1 MDDLRRRFATLDLV
15 PVPDVWTDVERRL
28 EALAVAVPTG
38 RLDVVT
44 PEQRRPI
51 RAGSARSGDRL
62 DGRRRGA
69 LLAAAALLAALLIG
83 AIAIGSGLVRLT
95 SVVPPS
101 PLPSSTTAPAVTATE
116 PVPSASPVPSPSPT
130 GPLGGRLIIAHDWV
144 GQYDHGPY
152 DVYAVDAGTGTR
164 TLLGTL
170 PGGSSGSG
178 YAFHRTAD
186 RRHVLIIDNSGNVN
200 GLIASLESPTEASRT
215 LGFIASRDV
224 AWIAGDRGNGNVNGD
239 YAEGYALSPH
249 GDRIAAIQVDEF
261 DRPKRLIVLDVG
273 GSGVQEIAL
282 PSGVKSAFV
291 RSWSPDESAILV
303 SGCRPCNKAQSPS
316 EHQTAEHS
324 HLYIV
329 PLDGSPW
336 RELLDADNEYLDATW
351 SPDGSTLAVTHG
363 ACVAGTHMPRCPPGY
378 STLSLLNLQDE
389 TERPITAPTESAE
402 WAAWSPDGRRIA
414 FIGGKAG
421 EILKDGGVFVV
432 DADGTGPIKL
442 ADTNSSTP
450 TVWSPDGQWLLYQKT
465 WTEWWV
471 VSVIG
476 GQPRLFGAYGGVTW

>member
-15 PVPDVWTDVERRL
+15 PVPDVWVDVQRRL
-28 EALAVAVPTG
+28 EALATVVPTG

-44 PEQRRPI
+44 PEQRGPI

-62 DGRRRGA
+62 DDRRRGA

-116 PVPSASPVPSPSPT
+116 PVPSASLVPSPSPT

-170 PGGSSGSG
+170 PGGRSASGF
-178 YAFHRTAD
+178 AFQRDTD
-186 RRHVLIIDNSGNVN
+186 GTRVLIVN
-200 GLIASLESPTEASRT
+200 GTISSLESATEASRT
-215 LGFIASRDV
+215 IRFIASRDV
-224 AWIAGDRGNGNVNGD
+224 AWITGDRGKGNVNGD
-239 YAEGYALSPH
+239 YAGGYVLSPH
-249 GDRIAAIQVDEF
+249 GDRIAAIRVDEF
-261 DRPKRLIVLDVG
+261 DRPAKLIVLDVG
-273 GSGVQEIAL
+273 GTGVQEIAL

-291 RSWSPDESAILV
+291 RSWSPDQSTILV

-336 RELLDADNEYLDATW
+336 RELLDVNNEYLDATW

-389 TERPITAPTESAE
+389 TERPITAPTETAE
-402 WAAWSPDGRRIA
+402 WPASSPDGRRIA
-414 FIGGKAG
+414 FVGGKAG

-432 DADGTGPIKL
+432 DADGTGPVKL

-450 TVWSPDGQWLLYQKT
+450 TVWSPDGQWLLYQKN

-471 VSVIG
+471 VSVNG
-476 GQPRLFGAYGGVTW
+476 GQPRLFGTYGGVTW

>member
-1 MDDLRRRFATLDLV
+1 
-15 PVPDVWTDVERRL
+15 
-28 EALAVAVPTG
+28 
-38 RLDVVT
+38 
-44 PEQRRPI
+44 
-51 RAGSARSGDRL
+51 
-62 DGRRRGA
+62 
-69 LLAAAALLAALLIG
+69 
-83 AIAIGSGLVRLT
+83 
-95 SVVPPS
+95 
-101 PLPSSTTAPAVTATE
+101 
-116 PVPSASPVPSPSPT
+116 
-130 GPLGGRLIIAHDWV
+130 
-144 GQYDHGPY
+144 
-152 DVYAVDAGTGTR
+152 
-164 TLLGTL
+164 
-170 PGGSSGSG
+170 
-178 YAFHRTAD
+178 
-186 RRHVLIIDNSGNVN
+186 VLIIDNSGNVN

-336 RELLDADNEYLDATW
+336 RELLDVNNEYLDATW

-450 TVWSPDGQWLLYQKT
+450 TVWSPDGQWLLYQKN

-471 VSVIG
+471 VSVNG